1 MMRVSDA
8 IWNCLVNNYANFEG
22 RASRSEY
29 GWVVLS
35 VFLFVLGIFMFLG
48 YIDASFEAI
57 ILPILLLQL
66 LVLIPFISLC
76 VRRLHDLGMS
86 GWFMM
91 LFMIPFINV
100 ILVYVVLP
108 FIEGEGHPNQYG
120 DVPTNKLGVTSGE
133 PDVTKA
139 AMDVKLGLS
148 SYDAEKLKDAKELL
162 DRGVITEKEFQE
174 IKDKY
179 LD

>member
-1 MMRVSDA
+1 MIGVSDA

-35 VFLFVLGIFMFLG
+35 VFLFGLGIFMFLG
-48 YIDASFEAI
+48 DTSRAI

-120 DVPTNKLGVTSGE
+120 NVPTNKLGVASGE
-133 PDVTKA
+133 SDAK
-139 AMDVKLGLS
+139 DVKLGLS
-148 SYDAEKLKDAKELL
+148 SYAAEKLKDAKELL
-162 DRGVITEKEFQE
+162 DRGVITEREFQE
-174 IKDKY
+174 IKNKY

>member
-8 IWNCLVNNYANFEG
+8 IWNCLINNYANFEG

-120 DVPTNKLGVTSGE
+120 NVPTNKLGVASGE
-133 PDVTKA
+133 SDAK
-139 AMDVKLGLS
+139 DVKLGLS
-148 SYDAEKLKDAKELL
+148 SYAAEKLKDAKELL
-162 DRGVITEKEFQE
+162 DRGVITEREFQE
-174 IKDKY
+174 IKNKY